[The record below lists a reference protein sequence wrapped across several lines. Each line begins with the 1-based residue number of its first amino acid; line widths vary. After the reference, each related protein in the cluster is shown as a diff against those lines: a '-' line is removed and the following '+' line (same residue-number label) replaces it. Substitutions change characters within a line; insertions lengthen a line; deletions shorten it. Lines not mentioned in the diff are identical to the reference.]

1 MTNLLRKFAE
11 MFVEFDD
18 DGKPADSSAKPS
30 AGKPPSSGE
39 DVLAAIE
46 KIRSDLENEG
56 HTDFDE
62 AEDVL
67 DPGLLASHKQAGK
80 PAEPAAGLKI
90 NIGNPPPA
98 GEPAAPSAEPK
109 SSAPIS
115 GGSDSINVPKLL
127 SVPEVYARAQISNDG
142 PGHVDRISEM
152 LDDPEMEG
160 LPMDIRARSVK
171 MALKATGVGLESI
184 LEDAGRRDQALE
196 DYYFYL
202 DKKHEQIK
210 GQVEADNQRLQ
221 QEIDEFMKQKQELME
236 RNRTSLAEAGRIRDE
251 FRKLKQAE
259 EKRLYDIVTPFVS
272 PGENPVELT

>member
-18 DGKPADSSAKPS
+18 DGKPAASASPS
-30 AGKPPSSGE
+30 PAAGRPPTSGE

-46 KIRSDLENEG
+46 KIRTDLESEG
-56 HTDFDE
+56 HTDFEE
-62 AEDVL
+62 AEDIL
-67 DPGLLASHKQAGK
+67 DPGLLASHRERSGS
-80 PAEPAAGLKI
+80 PAADKPETGMKI
-90 NIGNPPPA
+90 NIGNPPEEA
-98 GEPAAPSAEPK
+98 PAAPRG
-109 SSAPIS
+109 SAPLAE
-115 GGSDSINVPKLL
+115 GSASINVPKLL
-127 SVPEVYARAQISNDG
+127 SIPEVYIRAQISNEG

-152 LDDPEMEG
+152 LDDPELEG

-171 MALKATGVGLESI
+171 MALKATGIGMESI

-196 DYYFYL
+196 DYNFYL
-202 DKKHEQIK
+202 EKKLEQIR

-221 QEIDEFMKQKQELME
+221 QEIDEFVKQKQELMQ
-236 RNRTSLAEAGRIRDE
+236 RNRVSLEEAGRIREE
-251 FRKLKQAE
+251 FRKAKQAE